1 MIEVKE
7 TFSTTMVL
15 EDIIVPNTWYVT
27 ISLVPNSNKP
37 KHYTKAMDRMQFY
50 LSEVLENSVFISADN
65 LGKLS
70 SLPFKAQ
77 VHVFP
82 DDPWDHLVAMC
93 LYTKITAICEQ
104 VFFVESI
111 TISSQQAKNVSHTFS
126 AEEGGEK
133 NLLQLFDDE
142 PDLEQY
148 VQYWYKPTPQLFL
161 LHEGLK
167 LIDEGWEDVDLT
179 FDEKS
184 GTVVDIKDFKKKPPP
199 DNDNTT

>member
-27 ISLVPNSNKP
+27 ISLVPNMGKNKL
-37 KHYTKAMDRMQFY
+37 YTKAMDRIQY
-50 LSEVLENSVFISADN
+50 YIAEVIDNSVFIGAHN
-65 LGKLS
+65 LSKIAN
-70 SLPFKAQ
+70 LPFKAQ

-104 VFFVESI
+104 VFFVDSI
-111 TISSQQAKNVSHTFS
+111 TINSQQARNVSHTFTTD
-126 AEEGGEK
+126 EGGNE

-148 VQYWYKPTPQLFL
+148 VKYWYKPTPQLFL

-167 LIDEGWEDVDLT
+167 LVETDWAEEDLT

-184 GTVVDIKDFKKKPPP
+184 GTVIDIKDFKKKPPNN
-199 DNDNTT
+199 DNDTG